1 MYVAYAYA
9 MLAECI
15 GRGGMIYLL
24 STAAQS
30 FAEYEVWHV
39 EGAWLFLIVSGMTI
53 DVGWISSD
61 LNFFCMFALGGDFI
75 GIAHRFAR
83 RMVGCE
89 SVSCNETDVVWYLET
104 RIRWRVHEYRTL
116 MIRSMYDCLYLG

>member
-1 MYVAYAYA
+1 MPRLQQAPSGMYVAYAYA
-9 MLAECI
+9 MPAECI

-53 DVGWISSD
+53 DVGWISLTETYFVFLRLERISAAKYAGTSWSR
-61 LNFFCMFALGGDFI
+61 L
-75 GIAHRFAR
+75 RPWTYVR
-83 RMVGCE
+83 RLQTIHIL
-89 SVSCNETDVVWYLET
+89 S
-104 RIRWRVHEYRTL
+104 
-116 MIRSMYDCLYLG
+116 